1 MAEER
6 QPVRY
11 TFGIPGIQ
19 VENENMAADVEAD
32 QEINPEH
39 AIQARNDSDLLT
51 AKRARNEVDD
61 QTTVRARVR
70 LSLVEQQMV
79 PLLFPG
85 IGALADAPL
94 WAQQMAAGVN
104 RLAIDVNRLAIDVNR
119 NSEMMRGI
127 EYIMLTEK
135 NNRRGDGSL
144 QPYVEIPRYINGIRV
159 VPSTRRLIRE
169 ELPNLIPLNTL
180 AAVNALTRQQ
190 LDLYFEFYG
199 IVAPDLLQ
207 DKKQVLLNHIGSS
220 VTL

>member
-1 MAEER
+1 MAEEQ

-11 TFGIPGIQ
+11 TFRIPGIQ
-19 VENENMAADVEAD
+19 VENENMASDVEAD

-39 AIQARNDSDLLT
+39 AIQPLNDSDLLT
-51 AKRARNEVDD
+51 AKRARNEFDD

-85 IGALADAPL
+85 VGALADAPL
-94 WAQQMAAGVN
+94 WAQQIAA
-104 RLAIDVNRLAIDVNR
+104 DVNRLAIDVNR

-127 EYIMLTEK
+127 EYIMLTEQ

-144 QPYVEIPRYINGIRV
+144 QPYVEIPRYVDGIRV

-169 ELPNLIPLNTL
+169 EHRNLIPLNTL

-190 LDLYFEFYG
+190 LDLYFDFYG

-207 DKKQVLLNHIGSS
+207 DKKRALLHHIGSS

>member
-1 MAEER
+1 MAEEQ
-6 QPVRY
+6 QPVRQ

-85 IGALADAPL
+85 VGALADAPL
-94 WAQQMAAGVN
+94 WAQQIAAG
-104 RLAIDVNRLAIDVNR
+104 VNRLAIDVNR
-119 NSEMMRGI
+119 NSEMMREI

-144 QPYVEIPRYINGIRV
+144 QPYVEIPRYVNGIRV

-190 LDLYFEFYG
+190 LDLYLEFYG
-199 IVAPDLLQ
+199 IEAPNLLQ
-207 DKKQVLLNHIGSS
+207 DKKQAILNHIGSS
-220 VTL
+220 VIL

>member
-1 MAEER
+1 MAKEQ
-6 QPVRY
+6 QPVRQ

-61 QTTVRARVR
+61 QTTVRSRVR

-85 IGALADAPL
+85 VGALADAPL
-94 WAQQMAAGVN
+94 WAQQIAAG
-104 RLAIDVNRLAIDVNR
+104 VNRLAIDVNR
-119 NSEMMRGI
+119 NSEMMREI

-144 QPYVEIPRYINGIRV
+144 QPYVEIPRYVNGIRV

-190 LDLYFEFYG
+190 LDLYLEFYG
-199 IVAPDLLQ
+199 IEAPNLLQ
-207 DKKQVLLNHIGSS
+207 DKKQAILNHIGSS
-220 VTL
+220 VIL